1 MDCRDLLRDS
11 DGWPLIP
18 DRDRL
23 PLLRLFEAAAL
34 TAGFVR
40 DSQMRTDAPHR
51 LLRLSEITSQ
61 RDAVAHELLLPKAWH
76 FAPIRSHRMDSR
88 RIKPVWR
95 YQGAV
100 KN

>member
-1 MDCRDLLRDS
+1 MDCRDLLRDL

-18 DRDRL
+18 ERDRL
-23 PLLRLFEAAAL
+23 PLLRLIEGAAL

-51 LLRLSEITSQ
+51 LLRLSEIANQ
-61 RDAVAHELLLPKAWH
+61 RDGVLHELPRSWLS
-76 FAPIRSHRMDSR
+76 APVRANRLDSR
-88 RIKPVWR
+88 RIKPFWR

-100 KN
+100 KS